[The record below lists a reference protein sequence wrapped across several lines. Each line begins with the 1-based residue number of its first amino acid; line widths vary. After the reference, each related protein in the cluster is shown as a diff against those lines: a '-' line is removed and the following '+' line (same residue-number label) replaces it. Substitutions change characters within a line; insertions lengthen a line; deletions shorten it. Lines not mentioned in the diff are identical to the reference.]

1 MFNKKAI
8 VLAAGKGT
16 RMKTELP
23 KVLVPVLNKPM
34 IEYVLDALLEAK
46 IDHIVVVVGYQGQA
60 VRQVVEQWFDRLE
73 DRDQDCDCALFF
85 VEQTQQLGT
94 GHAVMA
100 ARELLAG
107 EKGPVMILTGD
118 SPMTNSQSLQAMFDE
133 YDRLGHEAG
142 LKSPLESS
150 CQFGGLLGTAFKE
163 NPFGLGRIVRD
174 EQGTF
179 LGIVEEKDASA
190 QQRAIHEVNMS
201 YYLFD
206 IPFLLESLDFLR
218 ADNAQKEYYVTDVP
232 AIMMKSGKTV
242 LAKPLL
248 SPLESLGI
256 NTPDDLILVEQ
267 TMRALKQQV

>member
-46 IDHIVVVVGYQGQA
+46 IDHITVVVGYQGNA
-60 VRQVVEQWFDRLE
+60 VRQVVENWFDRL
-73 DRDQDCDCALFF
+73 DDCELDDDCALFF

-107 EKGPVMILTGD
+107 ENGPVMILTGD
-118 SPMTNSQSLQAMFDE
+118 SPMTRSQSLRAMFDE
-133 YDRLGHEAG
+133 YEKLASDANL
-142 LKSPLESS
+142 SS
-150 CQFGGLLGTAFKE
+150 FAGLLGTAFKE

-179 LGIVEEKDASA
+179 VGIVEEKDASEE
-190 QQRAIHEVNMS
+190 QRAIHEVNMS

-206 IPFLLESLDFLR
+206 IPSLLESLDFLR

-256 NTPDDLILVEQ
+256 NTPDDLALVEQ
-267 TMRALKQQV
+267 TMKQLEQQVPNTESK